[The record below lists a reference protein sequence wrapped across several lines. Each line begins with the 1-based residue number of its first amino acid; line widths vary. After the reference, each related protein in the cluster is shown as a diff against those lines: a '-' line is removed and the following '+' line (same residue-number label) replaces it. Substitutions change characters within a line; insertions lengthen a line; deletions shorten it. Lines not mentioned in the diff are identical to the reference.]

1 MGQVD
6 RVTQIKAIFN
16 FRKSIRKQKKHI
28 NILLMALIMLGFSMV
43 IVYGYARVIK
53 LQNGEYH
60 SVYAKIDKEKEQ
72 AIEEKEQVLSG
83 IEMIAKKNQELIEE
97 NINLQE
103 SLRIAATVGIKPQN
117 YNEPEDVES
126 AVDYSKLE
134 YVGEFEG
141 TAYTPSKEECS
152 NDLGYTASGEP
163 IVPGVSI
170 AVDTDYW
177 SLGTK
182 FYVKGLGYVVAMDTG
197 NAVKGKYRF
206 DFAVFDRDFANELG
220 RKNWDVYLVKE

>member
-6 RVTQIKAIFN
+6 RVTQIKAIYN
-16 FRKSIRKQKKHI
+16 FRKSIMKQKKHI
-28 NILLMALIMLGFSMV
+28 NVLLVAIVVLGISMFA
-43 IVYGYARVIK
+43 VYEYARVIK

-60 SVYAKIDKEKEQ
+60 AVYAKIDEEKEK
-72 AIEEKEQVLSG
+72 ALDDKEQVLSE

-103 SLRIAATVGIKPQN
+103 SLRMAATVGIKPKN
-117 YNEPEDVES
+117 YTEAENVES
-126 AVDYSKLE
+126 AINYDKLE
-134 YVGEFEG
+134 YIGEFEG

-152 NDLGYTASGEP
+152 NSLGYTASGKP

-177 SLGTK
+177 SLGTE
-182 FYVKGLGYVVAMDTG
+182 FYIKGLGYVVAMDTG
-197 NAVKGKYRF
+197 SAVKGKYRF
-206 DFAVFDRDFANELG
+206 DFAVFDKDFANEIG
-220 RKNWDVYLVKE
+220 RKNWEVYLVKE

>member
-16 FRKSIRKQKKHI
+16 FRKSIKKQKKHI
-28 NILLMALIMLGFSMV
+28 HFLLMATFVLAISIVAVYKYAEV
-43 IVYGYARVIK
+43 IIQK
-53 LQNGEYH
+53 NGEYQA
-60 SVYAKIDKEKEQ
+60 VYAKID
-72 AIEEKEQVLSG
+72 EEKEKALSG
-83 IEMIAKKNQELIEE
+83 IELIAKKNQELIEE

-103 SLRIAATVGIKPQN
+103 SLRMAASVGIKPQN
-117 YNEPEDVES
+117 YSIPEDVES

-134 YVGEFEG
+134 YIGEFEG
-141 TAYTPSKEECS
+141 TAYTPSAKECS
-152 NDLGYTASGEP
+152 NDLGYTASGKP

-177 SLGTK
+177 PLGTE

-197 NAVKGKYRF
+197 SAVKGKYRF
-206 DFAVFDRDFANELG
+206 DFAVFDKSFANKIG
-220 RKNWDVYLVKE
+220 RKNWEVYLVKE